1 MKLKYFLPA
10 FIAAIAMLFSCSD
23 EDSITQLSE
32 IQVSSSYIAIPVAGG
47 SNSFTIKT
55 QSDWTLEKVTT
66 KKDSVKWL
74 TVSATSGSTGET
86 TVNLSAG
93 STLDGRS
100 AELLIKSGDKTQHIN
115 VIQGLSVVSQATC
128 AEVIAGPDS
137 KTYRVKGTCTSIAS
151 TTYGNWYLKD
161 ATGEIYIYGTLD
173 AKGAEK
179 NFASLGIEVGDII
192 TVEGPKTTYGTTV
205 ELVNTTVVK
214 IEKSLIKVDS
224 TDINGVKTN
233 TLPLEGGEINAHVSC
248 KGQGVT
254 VNIPDDAKS
263 WLSIS
268 SIKSTSTGATVSFKA
283 AANTGGDRNTTIT
296 FHTTDGS
303 KDYTSQTGISQK
315 GAIVACSVADFNAA
329 AVGDTQY
336 RISGIISNV
345 KSDQY
350 GNFYIKDYSGETYV
364 YGLAGF
370 KDKGLKVG
378 DIITVVG
385 KRGEYKGT
393 IEMLNAAFESVKSVQ
408 TVTID
413 EFRAKPDDK
422 TTYYKISG
430 TVGKPTETGTKY
442 DLATYGNLALTDATG
457 SVYIYGVTSGWNGPA
472 KSFGSLGVK
481 EGDNLTIVAY
491 KTSYN
496 GLVEGVGMFLSN
508 QSAQ

>member
-192 TVEGPKTTYGTTV
+192 TVEGP
-205 ELVNTTVVK
+205 
-214 IEKSLIKVDS
+214 
-224 TDINGVKTN
+224 
-233 TLPLEGGEINAHVSC
+233 
-248 KGQGVT
+248 
-254 VNIPDDAKS
+254 
-263 WLSIS
+263 
-268 SIKSTSTGATVSFKA
+268 
-283 AANTGGDRNTTIT
+283 
-296 FHTTDGS
+296 
-303 KDYTSQTGISQK
+303 
-315 GAIVACSVADFNAA
+315 
-329 AVGDTQY
+329 
-336 RISGIISNV
+336 
-345 KSDQY
+345 
-350 GNFYIKDYSGETYV
+350 
-364 YGLAGF
+364 
-370 KDKGLKVG
+370 
-378 DIITVVG
+378 
-385 KRGEYKGT
+385 
-393 IEMLNAAFESVKSVQ
+393 
-408 TVTID
+408 
-413 EFRAKPDDK
+413 
-422 TTYYKISG
+422 
-430 TVGKPTETGTKY
+430 
-442 DLATYGNLALTDATG
+442 
-457 SVYIYGVTSGWNGPA
+457 
-472 KSFGSLGVK
+472 
-481 EGDNLTIVAY
+481 
-491 KTSYN
+491 
-496 GLVEGVGMFLSN
+496 
-508 QSAQ
+508 